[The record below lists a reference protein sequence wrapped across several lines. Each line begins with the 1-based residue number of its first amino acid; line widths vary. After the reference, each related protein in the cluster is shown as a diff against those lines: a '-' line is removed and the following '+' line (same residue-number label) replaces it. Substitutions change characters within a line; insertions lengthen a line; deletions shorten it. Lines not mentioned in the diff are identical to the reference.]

1 MTEEEADKEAIVDAN
16 NRSVELK
23 KARSMT
29 DDELKV
35 RWHSKYLKMLL
46 ASGMMEEEAGKEA
59 IVDANNRNVE
69 LKKK

>member
-1 MTEEEADKEAIVDAN
+1 
-16 NRSVELK
+16 LK

-46 ASGMMEEEAGKEA
+46 ASGMMEQEANKKA
-59 IVDANNRNVE
+59 TVDANNRSVE
-69 LKKK
+69 LKKNYNRTHTMN